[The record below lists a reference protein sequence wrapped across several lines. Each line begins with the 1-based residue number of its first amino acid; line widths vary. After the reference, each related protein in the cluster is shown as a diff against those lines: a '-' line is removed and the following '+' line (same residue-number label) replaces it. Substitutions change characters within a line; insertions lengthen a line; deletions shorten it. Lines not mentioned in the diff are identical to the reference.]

1 MSPAQLLP
9 KTELMDEDMMD
20 AMSDDEITPMKK
32 AGAIA
37 SATSSSA
44 SRPRALI
51 SDEQVATLKAYYS
64 INAKPRREEL
74 LRISEEIGH
83 TFKVKN
89 IEESYLAML
98 SFFKLSS
105 LA

>member
-1 MSPAQLLP
+1 
-9 KTELMDEDMMD
+9 MMD

-98 SFFKLSS
+98 SFFQTELNC
-105 LA
+105 LVCNECMYLYT